1 VMSRFRCRMAEAS
14 RGSKR
19 NALTQYCNEIKE
31 DDRSRVYRFQILLP
45 SGVNRR
51 LTSHDP
57 SEEISVKR
65 ELDNIHWDCSKF
77 PHCTSIV

>member
-1 VMSRFRCRMAEAS
+1 MAEAS

-57 SEEISVKR
+57 SEEISVFDLLGLR
-65 ELDNIHWDCSKF
+65 GSYIIYTGIALTF
-77 PHCTSIV
+77 PTAHLLYRS